1 MDISR
6 LKKKDLQAWL
16 PLTEEVE
23 ILCQYV
29 NRSEMDRI
37 LAEATITRMNPGTGL
52 RSEERDE
59 PKFRSLLGRAVVKD
73 WRGLRDGET
82 EFPCTPE
89 NVVYLME
96 DYAEFRVLVL
106 SVPMSFERM
115 LAAEKAQ
122 AEKNSATTS
131 APNAITQE

>member
-16 PLTEEVE
+16 ELTAEVE
-23 ILCQYV
+23 ILCHYV
-29 NRSEMDRI
+29 DQGEIDRI
-37 LAEATITRMNPGTGL
+37 KAESTITRVNPKTGL
-52 RSEERDE
+52 KTEERDE
-59 PKFRSLLGRAVVKD
+59 PKFRSLLGRAVVKN
-73 WRGLRDGET
+73 WKGLRDGEKD
-82 EFPCTPE
+82 FPCTPE
-89 NVVYLME
+89 NIDYLMD
-96 DYAEFRVLVL
+96 DYAEFRVLVF

-131 APNAITQE
+131 APSSTTPE